1 MNQLKLDILDY
12 IKKNTMNE
20 NLLIRNSAST
30 IANELHVSRNIV
42 SQYLNEFFKQGILAK
57 INSRPVL
64 YFLLQKSAK
73 EVSFSSIDEAIEW
86 QRSHIQQDFDFVVG
100 NQGSLKEIIQQIKA
114 AVNYPPYG
122 LPILFYGA
130 TGTGKS
136 YLAGVVFEYLQNQKI
151 VQSSA
156 SFISVNCSEYADNP
170 ELFLANFFGHVKGAY
185 TGANKDKRGLVELAD
200 QGVLFLDEV
209 HSLSNECQEKLF
221 QFMDQGKFHRL
232 GDNEKW
238 YTSNCRIIFATS
250 ENPDEHLLSTL
261 LRRIPVKITLP
272 SLERRTIFEKRQL
285 IYSFF
290 LKEKKRLGRE
300 IELSKSV
307 FELLLSASYNGNVG
321 NLKSVIQLTCANAFS
336 LNKSGE
342 VIKISMVH
350 LPSFMAMNSQE
361 IRRGLRT
368 NQYLALDKLKDTS
381 EDITLLEMIQFL
393 VENWRKKGISSE
405 FLEVW
410 HHFIKK
416 KSAALLLNMDAKD
429 QQNYINIRFLQYMKN
444 AEKDY
449 QIKFDFFFFQL
460 IIRFLELW
468 LFQDN
473 VAGNKYLTEK
483 EKKQVTDDIF
493 NQFLHEHRLTEQ
505 FLQYA
510 ELDIT
515 PFQESILTLLFKLM
529 INEEFTK
536 KRVALILAH
545 GNLTASSI
553 AKTANQL
560 VGEFIFDAIDMPL
573 STTSNEIA
581 IQINQYLREIRNYEE
596 LILLVDMG
604 SLETIHNRLENHTDK
619 TLGIL
624 TNVSTKMA
632 LQVAQML
639 QLDRPIKEILSQ
651 TKESQEVEFYYK
663 RSKKKRNIILC
674 SCASGLGTSTKLK
687 EILKRSFQKDVDILV
702 DTCDYFSLI
711 NENYLD
717 ILSEEYNIL
726 FIVGTLNPDFNNV
739 PFYSIQELIVGMK
752 IDDISIHFKD
762 YFNEEELR
770 IFNENILKNFS
781 LTNLMD
787 QLTILNPTKLLE
799 QVSNAIYIMQNELN
813 IHLDNSTCFGLYV
826 HISCLIERLVT
837 QPHLQVGISMGF
849 DKPEERLFLD
859 VFKKSFTVVE
869 QFYSVEIPS
878 DEVRYV
884 YEYIKKA

>member
-1 MNQLKLDILDY
+1 MNQLKSDILEYLKVNTID
-12 IKKNTMNE
+12 KKRWERNTATN
-20 NLLIRNSAST
+20 
-30 IANELHVSRNIV
+30 IAKELNVSRNIV
-42 SQYLNEFFKQGILAK
+42 SQYLNEFYKQGILGK
-57 INSRPVL
+57 VNSRPVL
-64 YFLLQKSAK
+64 YFLLQKNTK

-86 QRSHIQQDFDFVVG
+86 QSLHIQQDFDCVIG
-100 NQGSLKEIIQQIKA
+100 NQGSLKGIIQQIKA

-151 VQSSA
+151 VQASA
-156 SFISVNCSEYADNP
+156 PFVSVNCSEYADNP

-185 TGANKDKRGLVELAD
+185 TGADKDKRGLAELAN
-200 QGVLFLDEV
+200 QGVLFLDEI

-250 ENPDEHLLSTL
+250 EDPNEHLLTTL

-290 LKEKKRLGRE
+290 VKEKERLERE
-300 IELSKSV
+300 IELSESV
-307 FELLLSASYNGNVG
+307 FELLLNASYNGNVG
-321 NLKSVIQLTCANAFS
+321 NLKNVIQLICANAYS
-336 LNKSGE
+336 LNKKDK
-342 VIKISMVH
+342 VLKISMVH
-350 LPSFMAMNSQE
+350 LPSFMAINSQE
-361 IRRGLRT
+361 IRHGLKT

-381 EDITLLEMIQFL
+381 EDMALMEMIQFL
-393 VENWRKKGISSE
+393 LKSWKEKGVSSE
-405 FLEVW
+405 LLEAW
-410 HHFIKK
+410 HHFIKQR
-416 KSAALLLNMDAKD
+416 SASLWLNMDAKD
-429 QQNYINIRFLQYMKN
+429 QHNYIKTRFLQYMKN
-444 AEKDY
+444 IEKDY
-449 QIKFDFFFFQL
+449 QIKFDYFFFQL
-460 IIRFLELW
+460 ITRLLELW
-468 LFQDN
+468 LFQGN

-483 EKKQVTDDIF
+483 DKHQFTDHIF
-493 NQFLHEHRLTEQ
+493 RQFLHEHRLTEQ

-510 ELDIT
+510 ELPIT

-529 INEEFTK
+529 INEKFTK

-553 AKTANQL
+553 AKTVNQM

-604 SLETIHNRLENHTDK
+604 SLETIYNRLENHANK

-632 LQVAQML
+632 LQVAQLL
-639 QLDRPIKEILSQ
+639 QLDRPIKEILTQ
-651 TKESQEVEFYYK
+651 TKETQEVECYYQ
-663 RSKKKRNIILC
+663 RSKKKRDMILC
-674 SCASGLGTSTKLK
+674 SCASGLGTSNKLK
-687 EILKRSFQKDVDILV
+687 QILKRSFPKDVDILV
-702 DTCDYFSLI
+702 DTCDYFSLT

-717 ILSEEYNIL
+717 IVSEEYNIL
-726 FIVGTLNPDFNNV
+726 FIVGTLNPYVNDV
-739 PFYSIQELIVGMK
+739 RFYSIQELIIGKK
-752 IDDISIHFKD
+752 IDDISIQLKN
-762 YFNEEELR
+762 YFNEEELS
-770 IFNENILKNFS
+770 IFNKNILKNFS
-781 LTNLMD
+781 LTNLME
-787 QLTILNPTKLLE
+787 QLTILNPSKLLE
-799 QVSNAIYIMQNELN
+799 QVSDAIYILQNELN
-813 IHLDNSTCFGLYV
+813 LHLDNNICFGLYV

-837 QPHLQVGISMGF
+837 QPHLQDEISTGF
-849 DKPEERLFLD
+849 DQPEERLFLN
-859 VFKKSFTVVE
+859 VFKKAFTVVE
-869 QFYSVEIPS
+869 QYYSVDIPP
-878 DEVRYV
+878 DEVKYV